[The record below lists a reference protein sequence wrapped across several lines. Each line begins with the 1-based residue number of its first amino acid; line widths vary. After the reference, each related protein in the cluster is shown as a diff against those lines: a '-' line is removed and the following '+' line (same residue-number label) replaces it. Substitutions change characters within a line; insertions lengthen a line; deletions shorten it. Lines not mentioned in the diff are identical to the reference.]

1 MEDVCE
7 EQERSSPHRIQPDG
21 APVGRPNGSGKSVS
35 LRLHHT
41 PQSPPPMSPSS
52 RLHSPTTANNR
63 NSGGTTTPTS
73 PTSVSTLT
81 VGLRPHRR
89 LSPSK
94 DVRSG
99 RVKSCVKQG
108 VSPAPSIAMLAT
120 GAGGGGNEEEPVD
133 DAGPVSGAGV
143 QKKPKV
149 DFVRFDSTEIHY
161 TESDEY
167 RKKVSEEIKSA
178 CKLSDKNRADRLAR
192 PRMSLLGKPLNY
204 NRGSRRDARYRRL
217 QSRVYNFLERPRGF
231 KAIFYHVCVF
241 LMVFT
246 CLALSVFST
255 IQEYEDQAIAILF
268 VMEIIVVIWFSIEF
282 FLRLWSSGCRSRY
295 QGAVGRLKFLKRPFC
310 IIDIVT
316 IAASIVVLVMGTSG
330 QVFAT
335 SALRGLRFFQI
346 LRMVRMDRRGG
357 TWKLLGSVVYAHRQ
371 ELITTLYIGFLGL
384 IFASFLVYLME
395 KDVKETKFS
404 NFAQALWWGV
414 ITLCTVGYGDMVP
427 ETWQGKIIAS
437 FCALLGISFFA
448 LPAGILGSGFALKVQ
463 QQQRQKHMIRRRQ
476 PAATLIQ
483 SLWRCY
489 AADEHSLSEATWK
502 IHQVPLPS
510 PPPSAETNGLN
521 HKSLIRRAS
530 SSFKHNASFVARLP
544 TIRRH
549 KSQSLHSPGNPK
561 PPSGG
566 SGRAGRCPRMTDINA
581 SSENLEVT
589 NNGRPMNP
597 SLSEDSVAETA
608 LSKKNSD
615 AGLELACVSSLPSGG
630 GVGSGPLVATG
641 HDLVVSRTLLSTG
654 GGHFGAGPSSSSRRS
669 SFVSGIFSS
678 AVQRRGS
685 ANENPPTHATS
696 VAINSAIELEGY
708 NGGQEGLL
716 EELQE
721 EEEEQQHQQQH
732 QQQQQRRQ
740 EQEQQQRYRIARFRT
755 PFESLFRVKSAS
767 SAIAAAAAA
776 TTVSRYAADEDEEP
790 RCVQLTNQHKG
801 AIRFIRKMKYFVAR
815 RKFKEALKP
824 YDVKDVMEQYAAGH
838 VDLLGRVKNVQ
849 TRLDQILG
857 KQGSKSKDVYA
868 SKISLA
874 SRVVK
879 IERQV
884 DDIETKVDSFIDL
897 YMQDRMRLLSLP
909 LHPDSSH
916 SNNPNL
922 PSLPPK
928 GGGAAAVIT
937 SVTTSTSGSL
947 KPKPILIDK
956 QFSEPNSPIAK
967 TFEEQALQQKRPPMQ
982 RGFSDLGHRIK
993 KRVTLS
999 SIPPQYVGNSTAGQ
1013 PAVSERGDVVIVV
1026 PSIDSEH
1033 LEPVGIEELTSVC
1046 IDTEIEIEPGSPKT
1060 ITESSIIMMDEE
1072 DDEEEDIEE
1081 EDIEEEELDI
1091 GGDIDPDSPP
1101 WDEYGELDVEDQDD
1115 TTENTALLRACA
1127 AKTEIIVTPISPV
1140 SSAFELNRM
1149 DSEEYRRSKQ
1159 QQQQQQHHH
1168 HHQQHAAANNNEGE
1182 HQQQMLTTT
1191 TAVSAA
1197 SATVA
1202 TMDSLK
1208 PEMSSSSRNNGSE
1221 DT

>member
-1 MEDVCE
+1 
-7 EQERSSPHRIQPDG
+7 
-21 APVGRPNGSGKSVS
+21 
-35 LRLHHT
+35 
-41 PQSPPPMSPSS
+41 
-52 RLHSPTTANNR
+52 
-63 NSGGTTTPTS
+63 
-73 PTSVSTLT
+73 
-81 VGLRPHRR
+81 
-89 LSPSK
+89 
-94 DVRSG
+94 
-99 RVKSCVKQG
+99 
-108 VSPAPSIAMLAT
+108 
-120 GAGGGGNEEEPVD
+120 
-133 DAGPVSGAGV
+133 
-143 QKKPKV
+143 
-149 DFVRFDSTEIHY
+149 
-161 TESDEY
+161 
-167 RKKVSEEIKSA
+167 
-178 CKLSDKNRADRLAR
+178 
-192 PRMSLLGKPLNY
+192 MSLLGKPLNY

-241 LMVFT
+241 FMVFT

-255 IQEYEDQAIAILF
+255 IQEYEEQAIAILF

-510 PPPSAETNGLN
+510 PPPSSKLEAAEKLAAST
-521 HKSLIRRAS
+521 SAARAS

-615 AGLELACVSSLPSGG
+615 AGLELASV
-630 GVGSGPLVATG
+630 GPLVVTG
-641 HDLVVSRTLLSTG
+641 GDLVVGRSFLSTGGGGGGGGGGGSGGG
-654 GGHFGAGPSSSSRRS
+654 GGHFGAGPSSSRRS

-685 ANENPPTHATS
+685 ANENPPHAAS
-696 VAINSAIELEGY
+696 VAINSNMFL
-708 NGGQEGLL
+708 NDN
-716 EELQE
+716 
-721 EEEEQQHQQQH
+721 
-732 QQQQQRRQ
+732 
-740 EQEQQQRYRIARFRT
+740 T
-755 PFESLFRVKSAS
+755 K
-767 SAIAAAAAA
+767 AAAANA
-776 TTVSRYAADEDEEP
+776 TAQNVPTMLRFGGASALPILLCGQLQKELLVRQHTNRQLSFFTQPTIDSMSYHLISTGNEDEEP

-909 LHPDSSH
+909 LHPDTSH

-937 SVTTSTSGSL
+937 SVTTSSSGSL

-967 TFEEQALQQKRPPMQ
+967 SFEEQPMQQKRPPMH

-999 SIPPQYVGNSTAGQ
+999 SIPPQYVGNSTGQ
-1013 PAVSERGDVVIVV
+1013 PSDRGDVVIVV
-1026 PSIDSEH
+1026 PSMDSEH

-1072 DDEEEDIEE
+1072 DDEDDEEEDIEE
-1081 EDIEEEELDI
+1081 EDLDI
-1091 GGDIDPDSPP
+1091 GVEIDPESPP

-1115 TTENTALLRACA
+1115 TTENTALLRTA

-1149 DSEEYRRSKQ
+1149 DSEEYRRSKPAAAVNNNEGEQHSQ
-1159 QQQQQQHHH
+1159 QQQQQQ
-1168 HHQQHAAANNNEGE
+1168 
-1182 HQQQMLTTT
+1182 QQMLSMMGPSG
-1191 TAVSAA
+1191 A
-1197 SATVA
+1197 
-1202 TMDSLK
+1202 MDSLK
-1208 PEMSSSSRNNGSE
+1208 PEMSSSPRKNGSD

>member
-1 MEDVCE
+1 MENVYENELGENDE
-7 EQERSSPHRIQPDG
+7 EDHPVPVVHFSGPRPIRGCLGTPGSRLKTKTNSTHSVRLLSPSP
-21 APVGRPNGSGKSVS
+21 
-35 LRLHHT
+35 
-41 PQSPPPMSPSS
+41 SPPPTLSPRGLFQRRPSRSPSPTADS
-52 RLHSPTTANNR
+52 GSVVSPSHSAVTA
-63 NSGGTTTPTS
+63 TPTS
-73 PTSVSTLT
+73 LEQPACRQPLANNSSSSINVED
-81 VGLRPHRR
+81 
-89 LSPSK
+89 
-94 DVRSG
+94 DV
-99 RVKSCVKQG
+99 
-108 VSPAPSIAMLAT
+108 PLAT
-120 GAGGGGNEEEPVD
+120 TP
-133 DAGPVSGAGV
+133 
-143 QKKPKV
+143 KKPKV

-161 TESDEY
+161 TDHDEVRTKISD
-167 RKKVSEEIKSA
+167 EIKSA

-231 KAIFYHVCVF
+231 RAIFYHVCVF
-241 LMVFT
+241 FMVFT

-255 IQEYEDQAIAILF
+255 IQEYEEQAIAILF

-295 QGAVGRLKFLKRPFC
+295 QGAMGRLKFLKRPFC

-316 IAASIVVLVMGTSG
+316 IIASIVVLVMGTSG

-395 KDVKETKFS
+395 KDVDKTKFN

-510 PPPSAETNGLN
+510 PPPSFRGQKIYLLAKRCPSATERSKLEAAEKLAAA
-521 HKSLIRRAS
+521 SSAARAS

-549 KSQSLHSPGNPK
+549 KSQSLHSPGNAK
-561 PPSGG
+561 PPSG
-566 SGRAGRCPRMTDINA
+566 SGRSGRCPRVTDINA
-581 SSENLEVT
+581 SSENLVT

-615 AGLELACVSSLPSGG
+615 AVNIETTESS
-630 GVGSGPLVATG
+630 
-641 HDLVVSRTLLSTG
+641 DR
-654 GGHFGAGPSSSSRRS
+654 
-669 SFVSGIFSS
+669 
-678 AVQRRGS
+678 
-685 ANENPPTHATS
+685 
-696 VAINSAIELEGY
+696 
-708 NGGQEGLL
+708 
-716 EELQE
+716 
-721 EEEEQQHQQQH
+721 
-732 QQQQQRRQ
+732 
-740 EQEQQQRYRIARFRT
+740 RYRIVRFKI
-755 PFESLFRVKSAS
+755 PFESIFKQMAPPTN
-767 SAIAAAAAA
+767 A
-776 TTVSRYAADEDEEP
+776 TAPTATPDEDEEP

-884 DDIETKVDSFIDL
+884 DDIETKVDTFIEL
-897 YMQDRMRLLSLP
+897 YMQDRKRLLSLP

-937 SVTTSTSGSL
+937 SVTSSSSGSL

-967 TFEEQALQQKRPPMQ
+967 TFEEPVQHQRRPPMQ

-999 SIPPQYVGNSTAGQ
+999 SIPPQYVGNSTGSA
-1013 PAVSERGDVVIVV
+1013 SDRGDVVIVV
-1026 PSIDSEH
+1026 PNLDADQLDH
-1033 LEPVGIEELTSVC
+1033 AVGIEELASVC

-1072 DDEEEDIEE
+1072 DDEDDEE

-1091 GGDIDPDSPP
+1091 SGELLDPDP
-1101 WDEYGELDVEDQDD
+1101 WDMYGELDVEDQDE
-1115 TTENTALLRACA
+1115 TTENTALLRAA

-1140 SSAFELNRM
+1140 SSAFDLSRM
-1149 DSEEYRRSKQ
+1149 DSGEEYRRQPRQLTMVTTTTNGATTNNNGDGDDRLQLTTSDAAAASTSTSTGVPVPMDSLKPEMPLQQQQ
-1159 QQQQQQHHH
+1159 QQQQQQHKRI
-1168 HHQQHAAANNNEGE
+1168 A
-1182 HQQQMLTTT
+1182 
-1191 TAVSAA
+1191 
-1197 SATVA
+1197 
-1202 TMDSLK
+1202 
-1208 PEMSSSSRNNGSE
+1208 SE
-1221 DT
+1221 DI

>member
-1 MEDVCE
+1 
-7 EQERSSPHRIQPDG
+7 
-21 APVGRPNGSGKSVS
+21 
-35 LRLHHT
+35 
-41 PQSPPPMSPSS
+41 
-52 RLHSPTTANNR
+52 
-63 NSGGTTTPTS
+63 
-73 PTSVSTLT
+73 
-81 VGLRPHRR
+81 
-89 LSPSK
+89 
-94 DVRSG
+94 
-99 RVKSCVKQG
+99 
-108 VSPAPSIAMLAT
+108 
-120 GAGGGGNEEEPVD
+120 
-133 DAGPVSGAGV
+133 
-143 QKKPKV
+143 
-149 DFVRFDSTEIHY
+149 
-161 TESDEY
+161 
-167 RKKVSEEIKSA
+167 
-178 CKLSDKNRADRLAR
+178 
-192 PRMSLLGKPLNY
+192 MSLLGKPLNY

-231 KAIFYHVCVF
+231 RAIFYHVLVF
-241 LMVFT
+241 FMVFT

-316 IAASIVVLVMGTSG
+316 IIASIVVLVMGTSG

-395 KDVKETKFS
+395 KDVKETKFN

-510 PPPSAETNGLN
+510 PPPS
-521 HKSLIRRAS
+521 RAS

-549 KSQSLHSPGNPK
+549 KSQSLHSPGNAK
-561 PPSGG
+561 PPGSGSGTSGG
-566 SGRAGRCPRMTDINA
+566 GSTRAGRCPRVTDINA
-581 SSENLEVT
+581 SSENL
-589 NNGRPMNP
+589 
-597 SLSEDSVAETA
+597 
-608 LSKKNSD
+608 
-615 AGLELACVSSLPSGG
+615 
-630 GVGSGPLVATG
+630 
-641 HDLVVSRTLLSTG
+641 
-654 GGHFGAGPSSSSRRS
+654 
-669 SFVSGIFSS
+669 
-678 AVQRRGS
+678 
-685 ANENPPTHATS
+685 
-696 VAINSAIELEGY
+696 
-708 NGGQEGLL
+708 
-716 EELQE
+716 
-721 EEEEQQHQQQH
+721 
-732 QQQQQRRQ
+732 
-740 EQEQQQRYRIARFRT
+740 
-755 PFESLFRVKSAS
+755 
-767 SAIAAAAAA
+767 
-776 TTVSRYAADEDEEP
+776 DEDEEP

-884 DDIETKVDSFIDL
+884 DDIETKVDTFIEL
-897 YMQDRMRLLSLP
+897 YMQDRKRLLSLP
-909 LHPDSSH
+909 LHPDTSH

-937 SVTTSTSGSL
+937 SVTSSSSGSL

-967 TFEEQALQQKRPPMQ
+967 TFEEPIQQKRPPMQ
-982 RGFSDLGHRIK
+982 RGYSDLGHRIK

-999 SIPPQYVGNSTAGQ
+999 SIPPQYVGNSSGQ
-1013 PAVSERGDVVIVV
+1013 SNDRGDVVIVV
-1026 PSIDSEH
+1026 PNIDSDQ
-1033 LEPVGIEELTSVC
+1033 LEPVGIEDLASVC

-1072 DDEEEDIEE
+1072 DDEDDEE

-1091 GGDIDPDSPP
+1091 GGEIDSPP
-1101 WDEYGELDVEDQDD
+1101 WDMYGDLDVEDQDE
-1115 TTENTALLRACA
+1115 TTENTALLRTA

-1140 SSAFELNRM
+1140 SSAYELNRM
-1149 DSEEYRRSKQ
+1149 DSDDYKRSRLGAGSTANTNGQATTPNNNGSGDRQ
-1159 QQQQQQHHH
+1159 QQ
-1168 HHQQHAAANNNEGE
+1168 
-1182 HQQQMLTTT
+1182 LTAGT
-1191 TAVSAA
+1191 S
-1197 SATVA
+1197 SGGGSS

-1208 PEMSSSSRNNGSE
+1208 PEMTPQQQPHRSLASE
-1221 DT
+1221 DI

>member
-1 MEDVCE
+1 MENVYENELGENDE
-7 EQERSSPHRIQPDG
+7 EDHPVPVVHFSGPRPIRGCLGTPGSRLKTKTNSTHSVRLLSPSP
-21 APVGRPNGSGKSVS
+21 
-35 LRLHHT
+35 
-41 PQSPPPMSPSS
+41 SPPPTLSPRGLFQRRPSRSPSPTADS
-52 RLHSPTTANNR
+52 GSVVSPSHSAVTA
-63 NSGGTTTPTS
+63 TPTS
-73 PTSVSTLT
+73 LEQPACRQPLANNSSSSINVED
-81 VGLRPHRR
+81 
-89 LSPSK
+89 
-94 DVRSG
+94 DV
-99 RVKSCVKQG
+99 
-108 VSPAPSIAMLAT
+108 PLAT
-120 GAGGGGNEEEPVD
+120 TP
-133 DAGPVSGAGV
+133 
-143 QKKPKV
+143 KKPKV

-161 TESDEY
+161 TDHDEVRTKISD
-167 RKKVSEEIKSA
+167 EIKSA

-231 KAIFYHVCVF
+231 RAIFYHVCVF
-241 LMVFT
+241 FMVFT

-255 IQEYEDQAIAILF
+255 IQEYEEQAIAILF

-295 QGAVGRLKFLKRPFC
+295 QGAMGRLKFLKRPFC

-316 IAASIVVLVMGTSG
+316 IIASIVVLVMGTSG

-395 KDVKETKFS
+395 KDVDKTKFN

-510 PPPSAETNGLN
+510 PPPS
-521 HKSLIRRAS
+521 RAS

-549 KSQSLHSPGNPK
+549 KSQSLHSPGNAK
-561 PPSGG
+561 PPSG
-566 SGRAGRCPRMTDINA
+566 SGRSGRCPRVTDINA

-615 AGLELACVSSLPSGG
+615 
-630 GVGSGPLVATG
+630 
-641 HDLVVSRTLLSTG
+641 
-654 GGHFGAGPSSSSRRS
+654 
-669 SFVSGIFSS
+669 
-678 AVQRRGS
+678 
-685 ANENPPTHATS
+685 
-696 VAINSAIELEGY
+696 
-708 NGGQEGLL
+708 
-716 EELQE
+716 
-721 EEEEQQHQQQH
+721 
-732 QQQQQRRQ
+732 
-740 EQEQQQRYRIARFRT
+740 
-755 PFESLFRVKSAS
+755 
-767 SAIAAAAAA
+767 
-776 TTVSRYAADEDEEP
+776 DEDEEP

-884 DDIETKVDSFIDL
+884 DDIETKVDTFIEL
-897 YMQDRMRLLSLP
+897 YMQDRKRLLSLP

-937 SVTTSTSGSL
+937 SVTSSSSGSL

-967 TFEEQALQQKRPPMQ
+967 TFEEPVQHQRRPPMQ

-999 SIPPQYVGNSTAGQ
+999 SIPPQYVGNSTGSA
-1013 PAVSERGDVVIVV
+1013 SDRGDVVIVV
-1026 PSIDSEH
+1026 PNLDADQLDH
-1033 LEPVGIEELTSVC
+1033 AVGIEELASVC

-1072 DDEEEDIEE
+1072 DDEDDEE

-1091 GGDIDPDSPP
+1091 SGELLDPDP
-1101 WDEYGELDVEDQDD
+1101 WDMYGELDVEDQDE
-1115 TTENTALLRACA
+1115 TTENTALLRAA

-1140 SSAFELNRM
+1140 SSAFDLSRM
-1149 DSEEYRRSKQ
+1149 DSGEEYRRQPRQLTMVTTTTNGATTNNNGDGDDRLQLTTSDAAAASTSTSTGVPVPMDSLKPEMPLQQQQ
-1159 QQQQQQHHH
+1159 QQQQQQHKRI
-1168 HHQQHAAANNNEGE
+1168 A
-1182 HQQQMLTTT
+1182 
-1191 TAVSAA
+1191 
-1197 SATVA
+1197 
-1202 TMDSLK
+1202 
-1208 PEMSSSSRNNGSE
+1208 SE
-1221 DT
+1221 DI

>member
-1 MEDVCE
+1 MRSTAMEDVYE
-7 EQERSSPHRIQPDG
+7 NEPHAPDPAEQPKPF
-21 APVGRPNGSGKSVS
+21 NGSSGKNVS
-35 LRLHHT
+35 LRILSM
-41 PQSPPPMSPSS
+41 PSSPLPPVAGAVPSSPSAVSLSSTNARDTRHRSSKDRVS
-52 RLHSPTTANNR
+52 RKARVSTI
-63 NSGGTTTPTS
+63 TS
-73 PTSVSTLT
+73 P
-81 VGLRPHRR
+81 GG
-89 LSPSK
+89 
-94 DVRSG
+94 SG
-99 RVKSCVKQG
+99 RTDLTPG
-108 VSPAPSIAMLAT
+108 VAT
-120 GAGGGGNEEEPVD
+120 IDEGGASDGGNTPSSLAPCSSAV
-133 DAGPVSGAGV
+133 
-143 QKKPKV
+143 KKSKV

-161 TESDEY
+161 TENEEVHKKISD
-167 RKKVSEEIKSA
+167 EIKSA

-395 KDVKETKFS
+395 KDVRGTKFS

-489 AADEHSLSEATWK
+489 AADEHSMSEATWK

-510 PPPSAETNGLN
+510 PPPS
-521 HKSLIRRAS
+521 RAS

-566 SGRAGRCPRMTDINA
+566 SGRTGRCPRVTDINA
-581 SSENLEVT
+581 SSENL
-589 NNGRPMNP
+589 
-597 SLSEDSVAETA
+597 
-608 LSKKNSD
+608 
-615 AGLELACVSSLPSGG
+615 
-630 GVGSGPLVATG
+630 
-641 HDLVVSRTLLSTG
+641 
-654 GGHFGAGPSSSSRRS
+654 
-669 SFVSGIFSS
+669 
-678 AVQRRGS
+678 
-685 ANENPPTHATS
+685 
-696 VAINSAIELEGY
+696 
-708 NGGQEGLL
+708 
-716 EELQE
+716 
-721 EEEEQQHQQQH
+721 
-732 QQQQQRRQ
+732 
-740 EQEQQQRYRIARFRT
+740 
-755 PFESLFRVKSAS
+755 
-767 SAIAAAAAA
+767 
-776 TTVSRYAADEDEEP
+776 DEDEEP

-909 LHPDSSH
+909 LHPDTSH

-928 GGGAAAVIT
+928 GGGASAVIT
-937 SVTTSTSGSL
+937 SVTTSSSGSL
-947 KPKPILIDK
+947 KPKPILVDK

-967 TFEEQALQQKRPPMQ
+967 TFEEQPLQQKRPPMQ

-999 SIPPQYVGNSTAGQ
+999 SIPPQYVGNSTGQ
-1013 PAVSERGDVVIVV
+1013 PSDRGDVVIVV
-1026 PSIDSEH
+1026 PNIDAEH
-1033 LEPVGIEELTSVC
+1033 LEPVGIEELASVC

-1072 DDEEEDIEE
+1072 DDEEDEE
-1081 EDIEEEELDI
+1081 EDIEEEDLDI
-1091 GGDIDPDSPP
+1091 GAEIDPDSPP
-1101 WDEYGELDVEDQDD
+1101 WDVYGDMDVEDQDD
-1115 TTENTALLRACA
+1115 TTENTALLRTA

-1159 QQQQQQHHH
+1159 V
-1168 HHQQHAAANNNEGE
+1168 AANNNEGE
-1182 HQQQMLTTT
+1182 QHQQQQQQQQMLAITGPSG
-1191 TAVSAA
+1191 A
-1197 SATVA
+1197 
-1202 TMDSLK
+1202 MDSLK
-1208 PEMSSSSRNNGSE
+1208 PERATNGSD

>member
-1 MEDVCE
+1 
-7 EQERSSPHRIQPDG
+7 
-21 APVGRPNGSGKSVS
+21 
-35 LRLHHT
+35 
-41 PQSPPPMSPSS
+41 
-52 RLHSPTTANNR
+52 
-63 NSGGTTTPTS
+63 
-73 PTSVSTLT
+73 
-81 VGLRPHRR
+81 
-89 LSPSK
+89 
-94 DVRSG
+94 
-99 RVKSCVKQG
+99 
-108 VSPAPSIAMLAT
+108 
-120 GAGGGGNEEEPVD
+120 
-133 DAGPVSGAGV
+133 
-143 QKKPKV
+143 
-149 DFVRFDSTEIHY
+149 
-161 TESDEY
+161 
-167 RKKVSEEIKSA
+167 
-178 CKLSDKNRADRLAR
+178 
-192 PRMSLLGKPLNY
+192 MSLLGKPLNY

-255 IQEYEDQAIAILF
+255 IQEYEEQAIAILF

-395 KDVKETKFS
+395 KDVTGTKFS

-489 AADEHSLSEATWK
+489 AADEHSMSEATWK

-510 PPPSAETNGLN
+510 PPPSADSNGLN

-566 SGRAGRCPRMTDINA
+566 GSGRTGRCPRVTDINA

-615 AGLELACVSSLPSGG
+615 AGLELASVSSIPAGA
-630 GVGSGPLVATG
+630 GPLVATG
-641 HDLVVSRTLLSTG
+641 NDLIAGRSFLSTGGSGGGGGG
-654 GGHFGAGPSSSSRRS
+654 GGHFGGGGGGPSSSRRS

-685 ANENPPTHATS
+685 GNESAPHHATS
-696 VAINSAIELEGY
+696 VALN
-708 NGGQEGLL
+708 N
-716 EELQE
+716 
-721 EEEEQQHQQQH
+721 
-732 QQQQQRRQ
+732 
-740 EQEQQQRYRIARFRT
+740 
-755 PFESLFRVKSAS
+755 
-767 SAIAAAAAA
+767 
-776 TTVSRYAADEDEEP
+776 EDEEP

-909 LHPDSSH
+909 LHPDTSH

-937 SVTTSTSGSL
+937 SVTTSSSGSL

-967 TFEEQALQQKRPPMQ
+967 TFEEQPMQQKRPPMQ

-999 SIPPQYVGNSTAGQ
+999 SIPPQYVGNSTGQ
-1013 PAVSERGDVVIVV
+1013 TSERGDVVIVV
-1026 PSIDSEH
+1026 PNIDAEH
-1033 LEPVGIEELTSVC
+1033 LEPVGIEDLASVC

-1072 DDEEEDIEE
+1072 DDEEDEE
-1081 EDIEEEELDI
+1081 EDIEEEDLDI
-1091 GGDIDPDSPP
+1091 GAEIDPDSPP
-1101 WDEYGELDVEDQDD
+1101 WDVYGDMEVEDQDD
-1115 TTENTALLRACA
+1115 TTENTALLRTA

-1149 DSEEYRRSKQ
+1149 DSEEYRRTKQ
-1159 QQQQQQHHH
+1159 S
-1168 HHQQHAAANNNEGE
+1168 AANNNEGE
-1182 HQQQMLTTT
+1182 QQQQQQQQQQQMLAITGPGG
-1191 TAVSAA
+1191 AA
-1197 SATVA
+1197 
-1202 TMDSLK
+1202 MDSLK
-1208 PEMSSSSRNNGSE
+1208 PEMSGAARSNGSD

>member
-1 MEDVCE
+1 MPSSPLPPPVAGMMPSSPSAISLSSMNARDTRH
-7 EQERSSPHRIQPDG
+7 RSSKDRVSRRTTRVSTISPGGSSGMVAGENFPSTVATIDESVNDG
-21 APVGRPNGSGKSVS
+21 GN
-35 LRLHHT
+35 
-41 PQSPPPMSPSS
+41 
-52 RLHSPTTANNR
+52 SPTPGSLAPCSN
-63 NSGGTTTPTS
+63 TT
-73 PTSVSTLT
+73 V
-81 VGLRPHRR
+81 
-89 LSPSK
+89 
-94 DVRSG
+94 
-99 RVKSCVKQG
+99 VKKS
-108 VSPAPSIAMLAT
+108 
-120 GAGGGGNEEEPVD
+120 
-133 DAGPVSGAGV
+133 
-143 QKKPKV
+143 KV

-161 TESDEY
+161 TENEEV
-167 RKKVSEEIKSA
+167 RKKISDEIKSA

-255 IQEYEDQAIAILF
+255 IQEYEEQAIAILF

-395 KDVKETKFS
+395 KDVRGTKFS

-489 AADEHSLSEATWK
+489 AADEHSMSEATWK

-510 PPPSAETNGLN
+510 PPPS
-521 HKSLIRRAS
+521 RAS

-566 SGRAGRCPRMTDINA
+566 SGRTGRCPRVTDINA

-615 AGLELACVSSLPSGG
+615 
-630 GVGSGPLVATG
+630 
-641 HDLVVSRTLLSTG
+641 
-654 GGHFGAGPSSSSRRS
+654 
-669 SFVSGIFSS
+669 
-678 AVQRRGS
+678 
-685 ANENPPTHATS
+685 
-696 VAINSAIELEGY
+696 
-708 NGGQEGLL
+708 
-716 EELQE
+716 
-721 EEEEQQHQQQH
+721 
-732 QQQQQRRQ
+732 
-740 EQEQQQRYRIARFRT
+740 
-755 PFESLFRVKSAS
+755 
-767 SAIAAAAAA
+767 
-776 TTVSRYAADEDEEP
+776 DEDEEP

-909 LHPDSSH
+909 LHPDTSH

-937 SVTTSTSGSL
+937 TVKTSSSGSL
-947 KPKPILIDK
+947 KPKPILVDK

-967 TFEEQALQQKRPPMQ
+967 TFEEQPLQQKRPPMQ

-999 SIPPQYVGNSTAGQ
+999 SIPPQYVGNSTGQ
-1013 PAVSERGDVVIVV
+1013 PSERGDVVIVV
-1026 PSIDSEH
+1026 PNIDSEH
-1033 LEPVGIEELTSVC
+1033 LEPVGIEDLASVC

-1072 DDEEEDIEE
+1072 DDEEDEE
-1081 EDIEEEELDI
+1081 EDIEEEDLDI
-1091 GGDIDPDSPP
+1091 GAEIDPDSPP
-1101 WDEYGELDVEDQDD
+1101 WDVYGDMDVEDQDD
-1115 TTENTALLRACA
+1115 TTENTALLRTA

-1159 QQQQQQHHH
+1159 VQ
-1168 HHQQHAAANNNEGE
+1168 AANNNEGE
-1182 HQQQMLTTT
+1182 QHQQQPQQQMLAITGPSG
-1191 TAVSAA
+1191 A
-1197 SATVA
+1197 
-1202 TMDSLK
+1202 MDSLK
-1208 PEMSSSSRNNGSE
+1208 PDRASNGSD

>member
-1 MEDVCE
+1 MEDHAY
-7 EQERSSPHRIQPDG
+7 EQERGSPHRIQPDG
-21 APVGRPNGSGKSVS
+21 IPTAGRHPVVAGRPNGSGKSVS

-41 PQSPPPMSPSS
+41 PSSPPPPSS
-52 RLHSPTTANNR
+52 RLHSPTGNR
-63 NSGGTTTPTS
+63 KSTTTTPTS
-73 PTSVSTLT
+73 PTSATTLT

-89 LSPSK
+89 QSPSK

-108 VSPAPSIAMLAT
+108 VSPAPSIATLAT
-120 GAGGGGNEEEPVD
+120 GAEEEEEEEPAAGD
-133 DAGPVSGAGV
+133 NAGPAGSSANSAI

-510 PPPSAETNGLN
+510 PPPSSKLEAAEKLAAST
-521 HKSLIRRAS
+521 SAARAS

-630 GVGSGPLVATG
+630 

-685 ANENPPTHATS
+685 ANENPPHATS
-696 VAINSAIELEGY
+696 VAIN
-708 NGGQEGLL
+708 N
-716 EELQE
+716 
-721 EEEEQQHQQQH
+721 
-732 QQQQQRRQ
+732 
-740 EQEQQQRYRIARFRT
+740 
-755 PFESLFRVKSAS
+755 
-767 SAIAAAAAA
+767 
-776 TTVSRYAADEDEEP
+776 EDEEP

-909 LHPDSSH
+909 LHPDTSH

-967 TFEEQALQQKRPPMQ
+967 TFEEQGALQQQKRPPMQ

-999 SIPPQYVGNSTAGQ
+999 SIPPQYVGNSTGGQ
-1013 PAVSERGDVVIVV
+1013 SAVSERGDVVIVV

-1159 QQQQQQHHH
+1159 QQQQQH
-1168 HHQQHAAANNNEGE
+1168 HAAANNNEGE
-1182 HQQQMLTTT
+1182 HQQQMLTTM
-1191 TAVSAA
+1191 V
-1197 SATVA
+1197 ATVGSVGA
-1202 TMDSLK
+1202 AMDSLK
-1208 PEMSSSSRNNGSE
+1208 PEMSSSSRNNGSD